1 MVVATAIA
9 VSAREDGRAS
19 GSAKLFLWQLSLVRW
34 VRERIVVCNRSIA
47 LVKKVANGR
56 KMRET
61 IAALHTEKEPRRR
74 RTSRIIREEE
84 EDGEGRDGMDE
95 VVVLS

>member
-1 MVVATAIA
+1 
-9 VSAREDGRAS
+9 
-19 GSAKLFLWQLSLVRW
+19 
-34 VRERIVVCNRSIA
+34 
-47 LVKKVANGR
+47 
-56 KMRET
+56 MRET